1 MDLSMVDICCMAII
15 GTLLVSTIYVISF
28 GIRCRV
34 EGRRRKR
41 EQMLEDSLSDSEL
54 SPREGDQN

>member
-34 EGRRRKR
+34 EGRKA
-41 EQMLEDSLSDSEL
+41 
-54 SPREGDQN
+54 